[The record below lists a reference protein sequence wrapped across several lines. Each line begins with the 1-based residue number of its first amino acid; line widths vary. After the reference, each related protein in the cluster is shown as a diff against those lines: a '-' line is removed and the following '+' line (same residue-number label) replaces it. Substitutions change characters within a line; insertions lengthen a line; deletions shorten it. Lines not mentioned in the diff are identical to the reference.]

1 MEPFLIHYGLA
12 AVALLAIVDGDVTLI
27 LAGVIAHLGLFSLPA
42 GIAAGSAGAFIGD
55 TVFYTVGRTNR
66 RWIQNTRLYR
76 RMGPRA
82 ENLFRRFGVGQLFAM
97 RLVYGT
103 RIATL
108 ILFGVRGVTFW
119 RFALFDSLSCMAW
132 ATLLGLLG
140 FAMSTRAA
148 WLIREVKSIE
158 LAVACALVVM
168 IILVVV
174 LRRVFDKTAVEWFP
188 R

>member
-1 MEPFLIHYGLA
+1 MESFLIHYGLA
-12 AVALLAIVDGDVTLI
+12 AVALLAIVDGDVTLV
-27 LAGVIAHLGLFSLPA
+27 LAGVVAHLGFFSLPA

-55 TVFYTVGRTNR
+55 TVCYTVGRTNKG
-66 RWIQNTRLYR
+66 WIQNTRLYR

-82 ENLFRRFGVGQLFAM
+82 ENLLHRFGAGQLFAM

-140 FAMSTRAA
+140 FALSKSAA
-148 WLIREVKSIE
+148 WLVGEVKSVE
-158 LAVACALVVM
+158 VAVAGALIVTV
-168 IILVVV
+168 LVIVG
-174 LRRVFDKTAVEWFP
+174 LRRLCYQRV
-188 R
+188 